1 MFRALMILLG
11 RAHIVVGV
19 PTSEAEAA
27 ATAREDTP
35 YDQSPDALAA
45 RLDAVEAMI
54 NDRQA
59 VHRLQTEARLS
70 RITQPKTHG

>member
-1 MFRALMILLG
+1 MFRALMTMLR

-19 PTSEAEAA
+19 PTSVADA
-27 ATAREDTP
+27 ATATDDTP
-35 YDQSPDALAA
+35 YDQSPEALAE

-59 VHRLQTEARLS
+59 VHRLQTEATLS
-70 RITQPKTHG
+70 RIPRQPKTHG